1 MNVYSLLDILFVPVY
16 LFIILFTA
24 RIYQAKRVIDNPEY
38 KYMFTGLIAKLVGG
52 SGLALVYTI
61 YYPGGD
67 TLQYYWD
74 SLAFQ
79 KLIFVDFKSFWYILT
94 SKADISNYYYFSDE
108 TGYPAYCRDPKSW
121 FAVKI
126 SLFIVGFSMQ
136 SYLITTILCS
146 AFSFIGIWKLFRVFA
161 QEFPAIQKEM
171 AISFLFVPSVFFW
184 GSGLLKDTFTFAALG
199 FFISGAYN
207 TLIANKR
214 VFRGLFTMLISGFV
228 IISIKP
234 YILVGLV
241 PSMILWII
249 VKYIKKIE
257 VATLRSISLPLLL
270 VLGVAFGYAF
280 LQIMGDSLQEYKLDS
295 FLDKAAV
302 NQKDL
307 KSDYH
312 KGNSFDIGEFEPTI
326 QGISSKFF
334 IATFSAIYRPMIFEV
349 NNAVMFLAS
358 IENLLILILT
368 FRVLWYIR
376 LFRFFK
382 YIKSHHLLVFA
393 FSFSILFAFFIGL
406 STSNFGA
413 LVRYKI
419 PCMPFY
425 IASLYIIR
433 YLHSKYLE
441 EQNAMKVQLYDANV

>member
-16 LFIILFTA
+16 LFIILFAA
-24 RIYQAKRVIDNPEY
+24 RIYQAKRIIDHPEY
-38 KYMFTGLIAKLVGG
+38 RYLFPGLIAKIVGG
-52 SGLALVYTI
+52 VGLALVYTL

-79 KLIFVDFKSFWYILT
+79 KLIFVDFKSFWHVFT
-94 SKADISNYYYFSDE
+94 KKAEISNFYYFNDE
-108 TGYPAYCRDPKSW
+108 TGYPAYCRDPKAW
-121 FAVKI
+121 FVVKI

-146 AFSFIGIWKLFRVFA
+146 TLSFIGIWKMYRVFA
-161 QEFPAIQKEM
+161 QEFPEIQKQM

-184 GSGLLKDTFTFAALG
+184 GSGLLKDTFTLAALG
-199 FFISGAYN
+199 FFVSGVYN
-207 TLIANKR
+207 TFISNKS
-214 VFRGLFTMLISGFV
+214 VIKGAFTMILSGFV
-228 IISIKP
+228 IVSIKP

-241 PSMILWII
+241 PSLILWMIFKFI
-249 VKYIKKIE
+249 QKIE
-257 VATLRSISLPLLL
+257 IPTLRSISFPLLL
-270 VLGVAFGYAF
+270 LAGIVFGYAF

-312 KGNSFDIGEFEPTI
+312 KGNSFDIGEFDPSV

-349 NNAVMFLAS
+349 NNVVMFLAS

-376 LFRFFK
+376 FFRFFK
-382 YIKSHHLLVFA
+382 YIKSHHLLM
-393 FSFSILFAFFIGL
+393 FSFSFAILFAFFIGL

-413 LVRYKI
+413 LVRYK
-419 PCMPFY
+419 MPALPFLFFGLL
-425 IASLYIIR
+425 SIIK
-433 YLHSKYLE
+433 LKSISVK
-441 EQNAMKVQLYDANV
+441 